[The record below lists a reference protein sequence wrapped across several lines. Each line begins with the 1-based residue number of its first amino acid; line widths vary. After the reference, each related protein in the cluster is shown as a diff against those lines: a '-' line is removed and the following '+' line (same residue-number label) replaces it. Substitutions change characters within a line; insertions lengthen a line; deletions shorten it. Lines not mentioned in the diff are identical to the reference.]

1 MNSRQESDAPLG
13 ERPRIVDVEEA
24 QVKIVIFSIAEEL
37 YAFYGADVREIL
49 PPAEISPVPGLP
61 EFLPGLI
68 NVRGDVESVVD
79 IRHFLQIPTPPSAQ
93 GFIVLAAK
101 NDIRS
106 GVLVDAVIDVDDI
119 PLGNISPPLSTLE
132 AGIREFI
139 VGEFDY
145 GARSVALLDLGAIF
159 AKIAL

>member
-1 MNSRQESDAPLG
+1 MNSREESDRSLD

-24 QVKIVIFSIAEEL
+24 RVKIVIFSIAEEL

-79 IRHFLQIPTPPSAQ
+79 IRHFLQIPSPPLLQ

-101 NDIRS
+101 DGVCS

-119 PLGNISPPLSTLE
+119 LVGDISPPLSTLE

-145 GARSVALLDLGAIF
+145 GARSVALLDVGNIF

>member
-1 MNSRQESDAPLG
+1 MNNREESDRPLD

-24 QVKIVIFSIAEEL
+24 RVKIVIFSIAEEL

-49 PPAEISPVPGLP
+49 PPTEISPVPGLP

-79 IRHFLQIPTPPSAQ
+79 IRHFLRIPSSPPAQ
-93 GFIVLAAK
+93 GCIVLAAK
-101 NDIRS
+101 NGIRS
-106 GVLVDAVIDVDDI
+106 GVLVDAAIDVDDI
-119 PLGNISPPLSTLE
+119 LLGDISPPLSTLDT
-132 AGIREFI
+132 GIREFI

-145 GARSVALLDLGAIF
+145 KEKSVTLLDVGTLF